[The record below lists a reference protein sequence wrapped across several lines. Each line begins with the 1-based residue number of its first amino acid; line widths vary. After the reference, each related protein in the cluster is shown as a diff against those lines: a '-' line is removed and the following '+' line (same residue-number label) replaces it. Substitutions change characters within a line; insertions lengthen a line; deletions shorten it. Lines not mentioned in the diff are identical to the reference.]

1 MAYRIADRCVC
12 CHYCAT
18 NCPAEAITFRGSQY
32 WIDPE
37 KCVSCGKCAEVCPQ
51 AIIIDEAAELLPP
64 EPHETQYA
72 ECDLCVLGAG
82 GAGLV
87 AAVRYAQLTGKKV
100 LVLEKG
106 KKVGGSTNF
115 AHNWFTGYMS
125 WHKEAGLEDKSEQ
138 LLQYCIREAQ
148 GRLPDSLV
156 KKIFDNTGVFFQWL
170 VDWDEQEAR
179 ECFGIGRGPMGA
191 ISIDYPKRRF
201 ENLKCHDPAIGPGW
215 AGTYLIRKMMQVCGQ
230 LGVEVLTGHE
240 AVRLLTDETGA
251 VTGVVARNDGGE
263 LEVRAKAVILATG
276 GFSGNDEKLSRREP
290 GFFDGGIPV
299 HRFSPV
305 TCSGDGMD
313 LAEQVGGWVNM
324 EKTKLNKFGPVHHP
338 YTATGCSMAGFSAAM
353 VDFRGNLQEMPM
365 GPMGDTSFLDNIP
378 EHAIWYIVPG
388 NVVEK
393 NLRDLV
399 DHPRDGNQGL
409 NYEVY
414 KEELEF
420 ELRSEGPAYRA
431 DTLEELAERLQMD
444 PQVFCASI
452 AAYNEGLKTKKSPAM
467 PFDMPEGEAGNPS
480 FEDDGPGLPPPPPA
494 EPIEQGPFYAFLG
507 QRFAEGAFGG
517 VMTDEDIRVI
527 RPDGTVIPG
536 LYAVGDAASTW
547 YTRGVLGPLT
557 ELTWAVNSGF
567 IAGENAAREV
577 I

>member
-1 MAYRIADRCVC
+1 
-12 CHYCAT
+12 
-18 NCPAEAITFRGSQY
+18 
-32 WIDPE
+32 
-37 KCVSCGKCAEVCPQ
+37 
-51 AIIIDEAAELLPP
+51 
-64 EPHETQYA
+64 
-72 ECDLCVLGAG
+72 
-82 GAGLV
+82 
-87 AAVRYAQLTGKKV
+87 
-100 LVLEKG
+100 
-106 KKVGGSTNF
+106 
-115 AHNWFTGYMS
+115 
-125 WHKEAGLEDKSEQ
+125 
-138 LLQYCIREAQ
+138 
-148 GRLPDSLV
+148 
-156 KKIFDNTGVFFQWL
+156 
-170 VDWDEQEAR
+170 
-179 ECFGIGRGPMGA
+179 
-191 ISIDYPKRRF
+191 
-201 ENLKCHDPAIGPGW
+201 
-215 AGTYLIRKMMQVCGQ
+215 
-230 LGVEVLTGHE
+230 
-240 AVRLLTDETGA
+240 
-251 VTGVVARNDGGE
+251 
-263 LEVRAKAVILATG
+263 
-276 GFSGNDEKLSRREP
+276 
-290 GFFDGGIPV
+290 
-299 HRFSPV
+299 
-305 TCSGDGMD
+305 
-313 LAEQVGGWVNM
+313 
-324 EKTKLNKFGPVHHP
+324 
-338 YTATGCSMAGFSAAM
+338 
-353 VDFRGNLQEMPM
+353 M

-431 DTLEELAERLQMD
+431 DTLEELAEKLHMD

-452 AAYNEGLKTKKSPAM
+452 AAYNDGLKTKKSPAM

-480 FEDDGPGLPPPPPA
+480 FEDEGPGLPPPPPA